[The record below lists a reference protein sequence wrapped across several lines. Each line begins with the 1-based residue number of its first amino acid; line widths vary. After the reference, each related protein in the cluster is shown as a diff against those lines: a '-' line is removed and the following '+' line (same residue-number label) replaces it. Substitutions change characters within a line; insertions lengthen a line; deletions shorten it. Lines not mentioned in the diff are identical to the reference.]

1 MQASLANP
9 LFSTDASRPARAAAS
24 AGLRP
29 VALAVLTLL
38 AAPAL
43 AQTSA
48 PLQLQATPLLAE
60 KLPANVNA
68 PSVVLGDRI
77 SGRTELE
84 TVIEGN
90 AELRQPG
97 MVARGDAEDGSGGD
111 KVE

>member
-9 LFSTDASRPARAAAS
+9 LFSTDASRPARAASS

-48 PLQLQATPLLAE
+48 PLQLQASGVQLGLDYPHT
-60 KLPANVNA
+60 VVSNA
-68 PSVVLGDRI
+68 AARE
-77 SGRTELE
+77 RTLMRFHFMRAS
-84 TVIEGN
+84 TT
-90 AELRQPG
+90 
-97 MVARGDAEDGSGGD
+97 
-111 KVE
+111 